1 MSVATLDASQVKAIE
16 SIIRRKIDDGY
27 TEVAATQWAWEM
39 TTIFLAEAK
48 KRSEDKQVAIYRG
61 YLNYLMER

>member
-1 MSVATLDASQVKAIE
+1 MSVTTLDASQVKAIE

-48 KRSEDKQVAIYRG
+48 KRGEDKQVAIYRG